1 MDVADLDGDK
11 APEILYVARA
21 KAKAEKDADTF
32 ELRAVTRDPS
42 GSFRPTKWGEVESV
56 ALPGVKAVPAA
67 IKTLDINQDG
77 QTDLLIFKDY
87 GSPLLILGE
96 KGGPPRPFTGSL
108 GPLSSAA
115 PAGVSVIES
124 RTGPP

>member
-1 MDVADLDGDK
+1 MATRR
-11 APEILYVARA
+11 PRSSTCRARQ
-21 KAKAEKDADTF
+21 AEGRRDAF
-32 ELRAVTRDPS
+32 ELRAVTRDRS
-42 GSFRPTKWGEVESV
+42 GAFRPTKWGEVESV
-56 ALPGVKAVPAA
+56 ALPGVTAVPAA

-108 GPLSSAA
+108 GPLVQRQPRRA
-115 PAGVSVIES
+115 
-124 RTGPP
+124 